1 MTNEAYI
8 FSITK
13 RFRKI
18 NKTIEDQGKNKQ
30 KQLKI
35 LEDKWLNSIHLL
47 KNVMVLNIK
56 LTINFEQLILK
67 EK

>member
-13 RFRKI
+13 RFRKTS
-18 NKTIEDQGKNKQ
+18 KTIEDQGKNKQ

-35 LEDKWLNSIHLL
+35 LEDNWLNLIHLL
-47 KNVMVLNIK
+47 KNVMVMNIK